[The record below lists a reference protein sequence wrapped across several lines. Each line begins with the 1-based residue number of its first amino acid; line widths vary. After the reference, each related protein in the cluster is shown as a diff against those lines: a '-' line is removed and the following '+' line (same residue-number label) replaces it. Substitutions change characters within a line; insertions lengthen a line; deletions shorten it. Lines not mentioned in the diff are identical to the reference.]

1 MGINIKW
8 QGEEA
13 FIKAL
18 NRARAESEP
27 DVKQVIKDTVIDVE
41 ADSLRNIKPHR
52 DSGATQ
58 DSIDRRISGLEGEVG
73 YKVEYAPHNEYG
85 HRRKKKDGTTIH
97 VSGIKY
103 LHDAVEKNR
112 EPHHQALNEVVR
124 KLTGN

>member
-1 MGINIKW
+1 MDINIKW

-18 NRARAESEP
+18 NRARIECEP
-27 DVKQVIKDTVIDVE
+27 DVKQVIKDTTIDVE

-52 DSGATQ
+52 DTGGTQ
-58 DSIDRRISGLEGEVG
+58 DSVEARVSGLEGEVG

-85 HRRKKKDGTTIH
+85 HRTKTGGF

-103 LHDAVEKNR
+103 LHDAVESNR
-112 EPHHQALNEVVR
+112 EPHNKALNDVVR

>member
-1 MGINIKW
+1 MNINIKW

-18 NRARAESEP
+18 ERARAESEP

-58 DSIDRRISGLEGEVG
+58 DSVDRRISGLEGEVG

-85 HRRKKKDGTTIH
+85 HRTKNGGF

-103 LHDAVEKNR
+103 LHDAVEANR
-112 EPHHQALNEVVR
+112 EPHHQALNDVVR

>member
-1 MGINIKW
+1 MDINIKW

-18 NRARAESEP
+18 ERARAESEP

-58 DSIDRRISGLEGEVG
+58 DSVDRRISGLVGEVG

-85 HRRKKKDGTTIH
+85 HRTQNGGF
-97 VSGIKY
+97 VSGIRY

-112 EPHHQALNEVVR
+112 EPHHQALNDVVR